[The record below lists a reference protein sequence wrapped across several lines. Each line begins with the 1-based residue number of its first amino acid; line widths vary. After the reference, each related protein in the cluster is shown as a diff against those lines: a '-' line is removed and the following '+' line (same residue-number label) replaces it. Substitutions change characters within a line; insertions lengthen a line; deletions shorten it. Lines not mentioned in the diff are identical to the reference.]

1 MGRERFLNG
10 EVVFLSEIESS
21 DAALFIRVMDDEE
34 VRVLARSRRDVMNDG
49 NVTKMLENLQR
60 REEGFVVH
68 RKDDGS
74 AIGYALILDR
84 DEYNR
89 EASLAISI
97 AGEENRGK
105 GFGRDAMKLLLKHAF
120 IDLNLESVYLS
131 AYEYNRRALGLYES
145 LGFKPAGRRRHSRII
160 GNKIYDEIILDMI
173 AAEYFSLY
181 GDAEMGKYG
190 L

>member
-1 MGRERFLNG
+1 MGKERFLEG
-10 EVVFLSEIESS
+10 EVAFLSEIDSS
-21 DAALFIRVMDDEE
+21 DAALFMRVMDDEE
-34 VRVLARSRRDVMNDG
+34 VRVLARSRRDVMNEA
-49 NVTKMLENLQR
+49 NTAKMLENLQR
-60 REEGFVVH
+60 HEEGFVVH
-68 RKDDGS
+68 RRDDGL

-131 AYEYNRRALGLYES
+131 AYEYNRRALRLYES
-145 LGFKPAGRRRHSRII
+145 LGFKLVGKRRHSRII
-160 GNKIYDEIILDMI
+160 GNRIYDEIILDMI
-173 AAEYFSLY
+173 AAEYFALY
-181 GDAEMGKYG
+181 GDAEMEKYK